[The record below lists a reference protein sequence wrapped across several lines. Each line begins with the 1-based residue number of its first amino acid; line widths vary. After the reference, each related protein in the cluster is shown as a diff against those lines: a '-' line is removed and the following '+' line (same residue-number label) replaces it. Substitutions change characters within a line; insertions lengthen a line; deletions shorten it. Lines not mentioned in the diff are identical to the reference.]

1 MDKLRPILLALTA
14 VAAFSLAYPA
24 KANLI
29 TNGGFETGSFS
40 SWTSSAS
47 LGASL
52 NVQGMFNGISPHSG
66 NFQLVG
72 RLPTPGSSLSLFQSF
87 STTPGTNYTVTFF
100 LALSGS
106 ANIDVTFDNTSIFNH
121 LFSSGFG
128 YTEFT
133 FSVTASNTVNF
144 LEFIFGNGTG
154 TFYLDDIS
162 VEPAGVFPMAAQQFL
177 CSVALCSA
185 WLPCGANWVAKP
197 CFVRK

>member
-1 MDKLRPILLALTA
+1 MKALPKILLALTA
-14 VAAFSLAYPA
+14 VAALSVAYPA

-40 SWTSSAS
+40 PWTSVGFG
-47 LGASL
+47 GATL

-72 RLPTPGSSLSLFQSF
+72 SGPGSGSLSLFQSF

-106 ANIDVTFDNTSIFNH
+106 TNIDVTFDNTSIFNH

-133 FSVTASNTVNF
+133 FSVTASNTVTF
-144 LEFIFGNGTG
+144 LEFIFNNGPG
-154 TFYLDDIS
+154 IYLDDIS
-162 VEPAGVFPMAAQQFL
+162 VEPAGVGVPDGGATVSLLGCALLGLAAL
-177 CSVALCSA
+177 RRRLGC
-185 WLPCGANWVAKP
+185 
-197 CFVRK
+197 